1 MNKSLIKVR
10 FKFIENKRL
19 TEKYSYL
26 LQTIVQ
32 NLFCISVCFF
42 ICYNKR
48 IFAGGD
54 ARQVAKKGEKE
65 GRSADQGSD
74 GSDCRRVS
82 QEWVLRG
89 DNCAENGGQPHNAEP
104 SVSEEN
110 RLVTRTVSAGISAAA
125 VRKAAAD
132 GDDGQTDGAVVRI

>member
-10 FKFIENKRL
+10 FRFIENKRL
-19 TEKYSYL
+19 IEKYSYL

-54 ARQVAKKGEKE
+54 ARQVAKKERKKEDPYDISTDMDVGFDSSLPDIRGRHRNRMHEK
-65 GRSADQGSD
+65 
-74 GSDCRRVS
+74 
-82 QEWVLRG
+82 
-89 DNCAENGGQPHNAEP
+89 
-104 SVSEEN
+104 
-110 RLVTRTVSAGISAAA
+110 
-125 VRKAAAD
+125 K
-132 GDDGQTDGAVVRI
+132 

>member
-10 FKFIENKRL
+10 FRFIENKGL

-26 LQTIVQ
+26 LQTVVQ

-42 ICYNKR
+42 TCYNKR

-65 GRSADQGSD
+65 GRS
-74 GSDCRRVS
+74 
-82 QEWVLRG
+82 L
-89 DNCAENGGQPHNAEP
+89 
-104 SVSEEN
+104 
-110 RLVTRTVSAGISAAA
+110 
-125 VRKAAAD
+125 
-132 GDDGQTDGAVVRI
+132 